1 MNKPLDIYDVYD
13 MICIIKGTIEE
24 NLELKKENKRLR
36 GIVEDHD
43 KWVRDMNSQYQ
54 TNIGNILTTL
64 ITKGNEEI

>member
-13 MICIIKGTIEE
+13 VVCIIKNTIEE

-36 GIVEDHD
+36 DIVEDYD

-54 TNIGNILTTL
+54 KNIGNILTTL
-64 ITKGNEEI
+64 INKGDEV